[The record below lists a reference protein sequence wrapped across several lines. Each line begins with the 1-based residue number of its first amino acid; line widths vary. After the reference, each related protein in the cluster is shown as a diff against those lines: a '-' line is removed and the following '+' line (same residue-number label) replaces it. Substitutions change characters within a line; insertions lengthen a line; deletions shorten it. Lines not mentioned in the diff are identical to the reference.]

1 MFSGNQYGTSQSAI
15 QDVLDTG
22 RMCVLDIEISGVQ
35 AIRQTELDPRYV
47 FISPPSVDALENRL
61 RLRGTETKASLLR
74 RLAAAKREMEYGAQP
89 GNFDITI
96 VNDNLDNAYEELKLF
111 VLPDMRKLEPSG
123 ILILISN
130 PYSSPLQLFFW
141 GGDYIVYIL
150 LLLTKSSGDISLEL
164 HGFLLQICLISSLF
178 RHL

>member
-123 ILILISN
+123 IKFFVAN
-130 PYSSPLQLFFW
+130 PPFNPQNAK
-141 GGDYIVYIL
+141 GG
-150 LLLTKSSGDISLEL
+150 GFQC
-164 HGFLLQICLISSLF
+164 GFLASSQKIF
-178 RHL
+178 RHSVNRSRKYDIKRVVEFISVDMF